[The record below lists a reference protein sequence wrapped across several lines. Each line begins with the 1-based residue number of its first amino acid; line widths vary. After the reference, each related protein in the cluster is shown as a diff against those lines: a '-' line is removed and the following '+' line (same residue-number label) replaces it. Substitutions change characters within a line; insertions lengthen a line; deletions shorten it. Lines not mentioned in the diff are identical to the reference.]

1 MKWGLMG
8 TSWFQLNFS
17 RTHFIKC
24 TYRQF
29 HPPLAGGYFHY
40 LMPITAAI
48 VVLRTVLD
56 IINGVF

>member
-1 MKWGLMG
+1 VG
-8 TSWFQLNFS
+8 TYGYLVVPVEFFQD
-17 RTHFIKC
+17 T
-24 TYRQF
+24 F
-29 HPPLAGGYFHY
+29 HQIVPIVSFTPLAGGYFHY